1 MIIASVSNV
10 SKSYPS
16 IDVLINVRL
25 AVKKGEKIGFIGANG
40 TGKTTLLEI
49 ICGLN
54 APDSGSIDIAKRVTV
69 KYLPQS
75 ISESYDGIITS
86 GTSIFDFVRAGLDKI
101 DSLKDEITELENKIA
116 ADSAT
121 DLEKIRYSEVLHTFQ
136 LLDGYSIDA
145 RVEKVAA
152 GLGFPR
158 DLLDTPV
165 DILSGGEKNRAA
177 LGRLLIAE
185 PDLMLLDEPT
195 NHLDIDGIEFLEN
208 YLASSSAAAIIVSHD
223 RRFLDRTVSK
233 IWEISEGVIK
243 TYKGNYS
250 AYFDMKIKIEEQQLK
265 AFEQQQEFI
274 KRTEKFIQKNIAG
287 QKTKQ
292 AQSRRKMLARMKLKE
307 KPHGSEKSIGLAF
320 GDVARSE
327 RIVCKFDNVSF
338 SYDSRAILRDTDFAV
353 ERSDRIGLL
362 GKNGTGKTTIIEL
375 LLKNLKPDKGEISL
389 GKKINI
395 GYYRQTRTEFNPDD
409 RVIDIIARVLLEL
422 TEGKL
427 RDFLAGFL
435 FFGDDVFRSIGTF
448 SGGQQ
453 SRMAL
458 AVLMAQNPNF
468 LVLDEPTN
476 HLDIPSREALE
487 VALADYQGTLLAVSH
502 DRYFLD
508 NVIDKIFALENCE
521 VKTYLGDYS
530 YYESKKRESL
540 EQADKVKTNKSEKP
554 KPLSQAR
561 PKRINPIIVNKLKD
575 EIDNLELKLEKIYGD
590 LESAEYASDWNKLQ
604 SLQAD
609 RDNLEQEL
617 LTLYEKLDN
626 LMADDGQL

>member
-487 VALADYQGTLLAVSH
+487 VAL
-502 DRYFLD
+502 DR
-508 NVIDKIFALENCE
+508 
-521 VKTYLGDYS
+521 
-530 YYESKKRESL
+530 
-540 EQADKVKTNKSEKP
+540 KS
-554 KPLSQAR
+554 
-561 PKRINPIIVNKLKD
+561 VV
-575 EIDNLELKLEKIYGD
+575 
-590 LESAEYASDWNKLQ
+590 
-604 SLQAD
+604 
-609 RDNLEQEL
+609 
-617 LTLYEKLDN
+617 
-626 LMADDGQL
+626 